1 VIVSCPNCDARYK
14 LPDAVLARGGRLK
27 CAACAHRWVPVLP
40 APAPRPPV
48 TEADEE
54 AAFAAVQEQISA
66 RWADAAAPVAAPM
79 VLPSDAGGPGETAR
93 AQAVAAPVA
102 DDDDARENP
111 DDPADEAP
119 RPALLRTLVAGLAG
133 LALSIAAAGLWVGRI
148 DVLAVPW
155 LGPVLARLAPPAPLE
170 ISVNATTTSLP
181 SGRLLLEVRGVIRNT
196 GRDAASVPDL
206 RATLSGPAGTALRW
220 TIVPRVRDLPAGT
233 ETEYNSTVTGF
244 PADAR
249 RVAITP
255 ARQRL
260 F

>member
-1 VIVSCPNCDARYK
+1 MIVSCPNCDARYK

-27 CAACAHRWVPVLP
+27 CAACAHRWVPVL
-40 APAPRPPV
+40 PAPRPPV

-102 DDDDARENP
+102 DDDDAPEIP
-111 DDPADEAP
+111 DDPADAAP

-148 DVLAVPW
+148 DVAAVPW

-196 GRDAASVPDL
+196 GRSAASVPDL